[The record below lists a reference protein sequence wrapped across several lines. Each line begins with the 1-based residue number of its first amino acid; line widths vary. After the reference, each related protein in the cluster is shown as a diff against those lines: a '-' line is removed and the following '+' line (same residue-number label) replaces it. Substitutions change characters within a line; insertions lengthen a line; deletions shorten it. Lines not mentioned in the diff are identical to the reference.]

1 MQDVLFAAYQLVYL
15 YYDKMNTNLFQTD
28 NKSIIYEIRDTN
40 MPRFSNEI
48 LLREVRCLIHDLK
61 SNRHFSDDI
70 IKRFLQDIQH
80 IWNKSKFDPK
90 STNSINLLKDLAGIF
105 YESSLED
112 GKFFRQIYAK
122 VCIKMSGNYY
132 TTTST
137 IAPGTEKNIYFG
149 DLLMDKWKKE
159 LDSEFFKE
167 INNDSLLE
175 ECRDNLE
182 MKLILKESNN
192 LKLTDFKQR
201 FFNNI
206 LFIGECYGCSFPLAS
221 NRQKQLPI
229 SDELLSACIEKLII
243 KETREDYLECL
254 CHFLMVIG
262 EKYDKPNNAATME
275 ILFNKLN
282 AIRRNDYIALNT
294 RLLIVDVI
302 KLRLNKWSKY
312 IKSKIESYEK
322 KLCQLLLEN
331 QVEQNEDILRSKIKV
346 CVYLFISTSNR
357 YFYKPHLWV

>member
-1 MQDVLFAAYQLVYL
+1 
-15 YYDKMNTNLFQTD
+15 
-28 NKSIIYEIRDTN
+28 
-40 MPRFSNEI
+40 
-48 LLREVRCLIHDLK
+48 LREVRCLIHDLK

-70 IKRFLQDIQH
+70 IERFLRDIQDI
-80 IWNKSKFDPK
+80 WNNTKFETK
-90 STNSINLLKDLAGIF
+90 STNSINLLKDLVGIF
-105 YESSLED
+105 YESALED

-122 VCIKMSGNYY
+122 VCNKMSGNYY

-137 IAPGTEKNIYFG
+137 IAPDTEENTYFG
-149 DLLMDKWKKE
+149 DILMDKWKKE

-167 INNDSLLE
+167 INNDSLSE

-192 LKLTDFKQR
+192 LKLTGVKQR

-206 LFIGECYGCSFPLAS
+206 LHIGECYRYCFPLAS
-221 NRQKQLPI
+221 THQKKLPI
-229 SDELLSACIEKLII
+229 SDELLNACIEKLII
-243 KETREDYLECL
+243 KETQEDYLECL
-254 CHFLMVIG
+254 CHFLMTIG
-262 EKYDKPNNAATME
+262 EKYDKPNNATSME

-282 AIRRNDYIALNT
+282 AIRRKDSIALNT

-302 KLRLNKWSKY
+302 KLRLNKWSTY

-331 QVEQNEDILRSKIKV
+331 LVEQNEDILGSKIKV
-346 CVYLFISTSNR
+346 CMFVY
-357 YFYKPHLWV
+357 